1 MTRSRTSP
9 VRIAVVALIAIGAA
23 LPAAGALAAAPK
35 TVAVPASVVYR
46 TGQFPTP
53 NDPQRCIA
61 VSFAQYGTVGGA
73 KSYSVLARGFKG
85 SSNVTGGGPPFTQDT
100 FKLTSGKKVIALK
113 VPGGHHWFALGTSST
128 GQGCQASLAGLKGR
142 FAIVRATATT

>member
-23 LPAAGALAAAPK
+23 LPAAGALAATPR

-61 VSFAQYGTVGGA
+61 VSFAQYDTVLGA
-73 KSYSVLARGFKG
+73 KSYSLLDRCNKG
-85 SSNVTGGGPPFTQDT
+85 SSPTWAGRIA
-100 FKLTSGKKVIALK
+100 TS
-113 VPGGHHWFALGTSST
+113 
-128 GQGCQASLAGLKGR
+128 
-142 FAIVRATATT
+142 RA